1 MAQKKN
7 NKVSVAA
14 IEKAMKE
21 NFAGEQ
27 KTFNWCG
34 LEIEYKEIISM
45 EHMVTFVDEVVDSC
59 FDKDGDYIPA
69 FKDFLIRTFTI
80 QLYSNVRLP
89 QDITK
94 QYDIL
99 FGGDLYAALVE
110 HINQPQYQS
119 IMNAINEKLSYRC
132 NADVIATRETL
143 NQLIA
148 QFKNFGEQLDQVDV
162 NDIRNIA
169 GALNGLEIDEA
180 KLVDAVL
187 RPEKE
192 ETVIE
197 DEEHKIVS
205 IRGDDE

>member
-14 IEKAMKE
+14 VEKAMKE

-45 EHMVTFVDEVVDSC
+45 EHMVTLVDEVVNNC

-99 FGGDLYAALVE
+99 FGGDLYASLVE
-110 HINQPQYQS
+110 RINQPQYKS
-119 IMNAINEKLSYRC
+119 ILNAIDEKLSYRC
-132 NADVIATRETL
+132 NADVIATRMTL

-148 QFKNFGEQLDQVDV
+148 QFKNFGEQLDQVNVDDV
-162 NDIRNIA
+162 RNIA
-169 GALNGLEIDEA
+169 GALNGMEIDEE
-180 KLVDAVL
+180 KLVEAV
-187 RPEKE
+187 RRQEKE

-197 DEEHKIVS
+197 DKENKIIS
-205 IRGDDE
+205 IREDDE